1 MKRFQYN
8 NIIHDE
14 LSEQELFDEILVNI
28 VKYDFNYTFEK
39 NIITIY
45 SDRKEVR
52 RYKYPGLIK
61 QFRNYLLSRF
71 SVESV

>member
-1 MKRFQYN
+1 MKNDTGYKT
-8 NIIHDE
+8 HDE

-28 VKYDFNYTFEK
+28 VKYDFNYTFKK

-45 SDRKEVR
+45 AEQKEIR
-52 RYKYPGLIK
+52 CYKYPGLIK
-61 QFRNYLLSRF
+61 QFRSYLLSRF